1 MASDT
6 TTAPPSIVKH
16 RLDYR
21 PPAFLVPRI
30 EMVFGLDADATEVT
44 STLHFTRNPDAHV
57 QDRQAPLTLDGE
69 AQTLL
74 AVALN
79 GAPLDASRYQH
90 DGAGLILHDS
100 PDSGTLTVTGRYAP
114 SQNTALEGLY
124 LSSGIF
130 CTQCEAEGF
139 RRITFFP
146 DRPDVLSRFDVTLRA
161 DRRKIPILLSNGNL
175 IESGDLHDGRHF
187 ARWQDPF
194 PKPCYL
200 FALVAGDLDV
210 LRDNFVTASGRNI
223 TLEIYSTKENIPR
236 CAYAMAALK
245 RAMRWDETRYRREYD
260 LDRFMIFCADDFNSG
275 AMENKGL
282 NIFNSKLILADP
294 ATATDDDYHAI
305 ESVIAHEYFHNW
317 TGNRVTCRDWFQ
329 LSLKEGLT
337 VFRDQQFSSDM
348 GSTAAERIA
357 IVDFL
362 RKRQFPEDAGPTAH
376 PVRPDEYRE
385 IRNFY
390 TMTVYEKGAEVI
402 RMQHQLLGEEN
413 FQRGMDLYF
422 SRHDGQAVTCDDFV
436 QAMQDASGVN
446 LTQFKCWYS
455 QAGTPEIRASGSFDA
470 TTRSYTLTLEQ
481 HTAPTPEQPDKAPLA
496 IPVAVGLLDEQG
508 RDLPL
513 ELKNELSGELN
524 NASHSSPP
532 LPPSQPSPKG
542 GRSHIPSPTK
552 ACTLPC
558 GKSGEFLPS
567 PLGKGWGRGQ
577 RWEPTM
583 RVLLLNQARQSFRFE
598 NIDACPVPSL
608 LRGGSAPAR
617 LYFDYD
623 EAALN
628 HLARHDSDAVN
639 RWDAA
644 QRVLTSA
651 LVKLARTQ
659 TPEGKIQ
666 LPPRLS
672 PSLFQLYSALLT
684 DEAGDPMLRALALT
698 LPDLNALISQHA
710 PFPVEAFVAALRA
723 MRSALAD
730 ALAEPLIAVI
740 ERHAVP
746 PPYQPNAE
754 QMAHRKLRAHALA
767 LLCAAGQATLRED
780 ACQRAAA
787 LYRRA
792 DNMTDTITA
801 LAALRDVDHPLRAEL
816 YDDFEKRWRS
826 NPLVL
831 DKWFA
836 LEATALPPPAPFEK
850 GVSPKAARVCTPTS
864 LARVNELIQHPAFSL
879 KNPNRVRAVLGVFA
893 QRNIAAFHAADGSGY
908 RFIAGYIDAIDKL
921 NPQIAAML
929 LNAFSLWA
937 HLADPQRAHAQQA
950 LRELTEKARSPETAE
965 LLDKLLS

>member
-1 MASDT
+1 MMNSDT
-6 TTAPPSIVKH
+6 ILSAAKR

-21 PPAFLVPRI
+21 PSPFLVPRI
-30 EMVFGLDADATEVT
+30 EMAFDLDADATEVT
-44 STLHFTRNPDAHV
+44 ATLHFTRNPKAHAE
-57 QDRQAPLTLDGE
+57 DRRAPLILDGE

-79 GAPLDASRYQH
+79 GAPLTAPRYRLDNARFILPDA
-90 DGAGLILHDS
+90 
-100 PDSGTLTVTGRYAP
+100 PDNGTITITTRHAP

-124 LSSGIF
+124 LSAGVF

-139 RRITFFP
+139 RRITYFP

-161 DRRKIPILLSNGNL
+161 DRQKVPVLLANGNRIDAGEL
-175 IESGDLHDGRHF
+175 SDSPLQNGRHF

-210 LRDNFVTASGRNI
+210 LRDHFVTVSGRNV

-236 CAYAMAALK
+236 CAYAMGALK

-282 NIFNSKLILADP
+282 NIFNSRLILADP
-294 ATATDDDYHAI
+294 ETATDDDYHAI

-348 GSTAAERIA
+348 GSAAAERIA

-362 RKRQFPEDAGPTAH
+362 RRRQFPEDAGPTAH

-390 TMTVYEKGAEVI
+390 TMTVYEKGAEII
-402 RMQHQLLGEEN
+402 RMLHQLLGEAL

-422 SRHDGQAVTCDDFV
+422 ARHDGQAVTCDDFV
-436 QAMQDASGVN
+436 QAMQDASSID
-446 LTQFKCWYS
+446 LTQFKRWYS
-455 QAGTPEIRASGSFDA
+455 QAGTPQLRASGHFDA
-470 TTRSYTLTLEQ
+470 ASRSYTLTLEQ
-481 HTAPTPEQPDKAPLA
+481 YTAPTPGQPDKAPLA
-496 IPVAVGLLDEQG
+496 LPVAVGLLDAQG
-508 RDLPL
+508 KDLPL
-513 ELKNELSGELN
+513 RNVDNSADN
-524 NASHSSPP
+524 CA
-532 LPPSQPSPKG
+532 
-542 GRSHIPSPTK
+542 PT
-552 ACTLPC
+552 T
-558 GKSGEFLPS
+558 
-567 PLGKGWGRGQ
+567 
-577 RWEPTM
+577 
-583 RVLLLNQARQSFRFE
+583 RVLLLDQAQQSFRFE

-617 LYFDYD
+617 LSFDYD

-628 HLARHDSDAVN
+628 HLARHDSDPVN

-644 QRVLTSA
+644 QRALTAA
-651 LVKLARTQ
+651 LVTLAHSNSVR
-659 TPEGKIQ
+659 PELVEGQ
-666 LPPRLS
+666 ATNNYGLRQAQPERLKTIS
-672 PSLFQLYSALLT
+672 PSLLELYASLLT
-684 DEAGDPMLRALALT
+684 DETSDPMLRALALA
-698 LPDLNALISQHA
+698 LPDLNALISLHA
-710 PFPVEAFVAALRA
+710 PFPVEAFVAALNH
-723 MRSALAD
+723 MRRALAEN
-730 ALAEPLIAVI
+730 LAEPLIATV
-740 ERHAVP
+740 ERHAVSS
-746 PPYQPNAE
+746 PYNPNVE
-754 QMAHRKLRAHALA
+754 QAAHRKLHALA
-767 LLCAAGQATLRED
+767 LSLLCAADQTEVRED

-801 LAALRDVDHPLRAEL
+801 LAALRDVEHPLRVEL
-816 YDDFEKRWRS
+816 YADFEKRWRE

-836 LEATALPPPAPFEK
+836 LEASAFRIHNGDAI
-850 GVSPKAARVCTPTS
+850 
-864 LARVNELIQHPAFSL
+864 ARVNELMQHPTFSL

-893 QRNIAAFHAADGSGY
+893 QRNLAAFHAADGSGY
-908 RFIAGYIDAIDKL
+908 RFIAGYIDTLDSL
-921 NPQIAAML
+921 NPQVAAML
-929 LNAFSLWA
+929 LNTFSLWA
-937 HLADPQRAHAQQA
+937 HLAEPQRNHAQQA
-950 LRELTEKARSPETAE
+950 LKGLTEKARSTETAE

>member
-1 MASDT
+1 MNSDT
-6 TTAPPSIVKH
+6 IFSSTSKH

-21 PPAFLVPRI
+21 PAPFLVPRI
-30 EMVFGLDADATEVT
+30 EMAFDLDADATEVT
-44 STLHFTRNPDAHV
+44 ATLHFTRNPEAHAE
-57 QDRQAPLTLDGE
+57 DRRAPLILDGE

-79 GAPLDASRYQH
+79 GAPFAASRYQL
-90 DGAGLILHDS
+90 DNVRFILPDA
-100 PDSGTLTVTGRYAP
+100 PDSGTITLTTRHAP

-124 LSSGIF
+124 LSSGVF

-139 RRITFFP
+139 RRITYFP

-161 DRRKIPILLSNGNL
+161 DRRSVPVLLANGNRIDASEL
-175 IESGDLHDGRHF
+175 PNGRHF

-210 LRDNFVTASGRNI
+210 LRDHFVTVSGRKV

-236 CAYAMAALK
+236 CAYAMSALK

-282 NIFNSKLILADP
+282 NIFNSRLILADP
-294 ATATDDDYHAI
+294 ETATDDDYHAI

-348 GSTAAERIA
+348 GSAAAERIA

-362 RKRQFPEDAGPTAH
+362 RRRQFPEDAGPTAH

-402 RMQHQLLGEEN
+402 RMLHQLLGEAL

-422 SRHDGQAVTCDDFV
+422 ARHDGQAVTCDDFV
-436 QAMQDASGVN
+436 QAMQDASSID
-446 LTQFKCWYS
+446 LTQFKRWYS
-455 QAGTPEIRASGSFDA
+455 QAGTPQLRASGHFDA
-470 TTRSYTLTLEQ
+470 ASRSYTLTLEQ
-481 HTAPTPEQPDKAPLA
+481 HTAPTPGQPDKAPLA
-496 IPVAVGLLDEQG
+496 IPVAVGLLDAQG
-508 RDLPL
+508 KDLSL
-513 ELKNELSGELN
+513 QWSADN
-524 NASHSSPP
+524 NA
-532 LPPSQPSPKG
+532 
-542 GRSHIPSPTK
+542 PT
-552 ACTLPC
+552 T
-558 GKSGEFLPS
+558 
-567 PLGKGWGRGQ
+567 
-577 RWEPTM
+577 
-583 RVLLLNQARQSFRFE
+583 RVLLLDQPQQSFRFE
-598 NIDACPVPSL
+598 AIDACPIPSL

-617 LYFDYD
+617 LSFDYD

-628 HLARHDSDAVN
+628 RLARHDSDPVN

-644 QRVLTSA
+644 QRALTAA
-651 LVKLARTQ
+651 LVTLARTS
-659 TPEGKIQ
+659 PPSQ
-666 LPPRLS
+666 LPS
-672 PSLFQLYSALLT
+672 SLLELYSALLT
-684 DEAGDPMLRALALT
+684 DEASDPMLRALALA
-698 LPDLNALISQHA
+698 LPDLNALISLHA
-710 PFPVEAFVAALRA
+710 PFPVEAFVAALNH
-723 MRSALAD
+723 MRRALAE
-730 ALAEPLIAVI
+730 ALVEPLIATV
-740 ERHAVP
+740 ERHTVSS
-746 PPYQPNAE
+746 PYNPNVE
-754 QMAHRKLRAHALA
+754 QAAHRKLHALA
-767 LLCAAGQATLRED
+767 LSLLCASEQKEMCEN

-801 LAALRDVDHPLRAEL
+801 LAALRDIDHPLRAEL
-816 YDDFEKRWRS
+816 YADFEKRWRE

-836 LEATALPPPAPFEK
+836 LEASAFRINSNDA
-850 GVSPKAARVCTPTS
+850 
-864 LARVNELIQHPAFSL
+864 LARVNELLQHPAFSL

-893 QRNIAAFHAADGSGY
+893 QRNTAAFHAADGSGY
-908 RFIAGYIDAIDKL
+908 RFIADYIDTLDSL
-921 NPQIAAML
+921 NPQVAAML

-937 HLADPQRAHAQQA
+937 HLAEPQRSQAQQA
-950 LRELTEKARSPETAE
+950 LKGLTEKARSTETAE
-965 LLDKLLS
+965 LLDKLLL